1 MVRVPTHVSELFSR
15 DSHHIGESESILH
28 DLPNEQAQTISLAYG
43 DADPTHFPVEALVAG
58 VQHILTPNPDAIL
71 NYAPPSAQ
79 LHEFVASRLERRGVT
94 VDRSRLMMSHG
105 SGHILALVPHIM
117 VDVGD
122 TIIVEG
128 PSFLGAVEFFAST
141 GAKIETIPVTQH
153 GMDLDALEA
162 TLKRLRGAGI
172 RPKFIYAIPTFQ
184 NPTGRLMPDA
194 DRRRLVA
201 LAATYEV
208 LLIDDDAYGDL
219 HFDGSHAPSLL
230 TYPGSEWVLHIG
242 TFSKILAPGV
252 RTAWAYGPDAFIR
265 RLRQWKSDGPNG
277 PFMTHLV
284 ARVSADGWLDRHIAT
299 LNQTYAHKYEVMRAA
314 IATHFP
320 ADVITTTVEGGFFV
334 YGYLPA
340 DLPARPLVD
349 VAIRHGASFLPGTT
363 CYANGQGTHEM
374 RLAFSYQSV
383 ENITTGIAR
392 IGAAMR
398 ELRATA

>member
-1 MVRVPTHVSELFSR
+1 VPTSVAELFSR
-15 DSHHIGESESILH
+15 DSHQIGESESILH
-28 DLPNEQAQTISLAYG
+28 DLPNEQEHTISLAYG
-43 DADPTHFPVEALVAG
+43 DADPSHFPVAALVAG
-58 VQHILTPNPDAIL
+58 VEHILASNPDAIL
-71 NYAPPSAQ
+71 NYAPSSAQ
-79 LHEFVASRLERRGVT
+79 LHEFVATRLERRGAT
-94 VDRSRLMMSHG
+94 INRSQLMLSHG

-128 PSFLGAVEFFAST
+128 PSFLGAVEFFAHT
-141 GAKIETIPVTQH
+141 GAKIETIPVTTH
-153 GMDLDALEA
+153 GMDLDILEA

-194 DRRRLVA
+194 ERRRLVA

-252 RTAWAYGPDAFIR
+252 RTAWAYGPDAVMR

-284 ARVSADGWLDRHIAT
+284 AQVSADGWLDRHIAT
-299 LNQTYAHKYEVMRAA
+299 LNQTYAHKYQVMQAA
-314 IATHFP
+314 IDAHFP
-320 ADVITTTVEGGFFV
+320 ADVITTKVEGGFFV

-340 DLPARPLVD
+340 DLPARALID

-383 ENITTGIAR
+383 ANITTGIAR

-398 ELRATA
+398 ELRAIS